1 MSTSSPTRFC
11 IESRKRDLVLI
22 LIVLLIGLGCWQG
35 CDKPKQ
41 AASHPTYI
49 VISGDTQGWIVP
61 CGCTAN
67 QSGGLPRRATYLRQL
82 RSGADVLYFDV
93 GGAAAGDSPYQQMK
107 LEAIFAGETSM
118 GISAH
123 NIGGSELAMGA
134 ASLASLVN
142 STHIPLL
149 SANAHLADHSSI
161 APEIRIVQFQGK
173 RLGVIGVVSRRF
185 ATAEIAV
192 SDPHQAILDVIA
204 RHKGEYDSLLVLAYL
219 PQEELE
225 RLATETPEADAIVG
239 GPTGQS
245 IVPRRVG
252 PTLVASATN
261 KGKFLIQ
268 LTPPGADSVAWN
280 GTVVELGKSYA
291 DDEDQ
296 VANLHAYLELLKERD
311 LTAAE
316 SGYAPVLP
324 VGVPS
329 DYRIAGSTS
338 CISCH
343 AQSSAIWAHSLH
355 AAAGRTLEPRHFEV
369 DPDCLR
375 CHTTGYGLPGGFVSP
390 VRTPQLYG
398 VGCESCHGPSEAH
411 VNNPMVHTQY
421 QAFDQCVRCHDE
433 ENSPIFERVTY
444 WNKIRHGKDST
455 TRPSTEVVPN

>member
-1 MSTSSPTRFC
+1 M
-11 IESRKRDLVLI
+11 LVSG
-22 LIVLLIGLGCWQG
+22 IGCLQG
-35 CDKPKQ
+35 CDKGQ
-41 AASHPTYI
+41 SAASLPALI

-82 RSGADVLYFDV
+82 RANADVLYFDA
-93 GGAAAGDSPYQQMK
+93 GGAGAGDSIYQQMK
-107 LEAIFAGETSM
+107 LQAIFAGENSM

-134 ASLASLVN
+134 AALARLVD
-142 STHIPLL
+142 STHIPLI
-149 SANAHLADHSSI
+149 SANTHLPDHSSI
-161 APEIRIVQFQGK
+161 APEIRVFQFHGK
-173 RLGVIGVVSRRF
+173 RLGVIGVVSPRF
-185 ATAEIAV
+185 ATTEITV

-204 RHKGEYDSLLVLAYL
+204 RHKAEYDSLLILAYL

-225 RLATETPEADAIVG
+225 RLATMTPEADAVVG

-252 PTLVASATN
+252 PTLLASATN

-268 LTPPGADSVAWN
+268 LTPSFSGTAQWDGA
-280 GTVVELGKSYA
+280 VVELGKSYA
-291 DDEDQ
+291 DDEGQ
-296 VANLHAYLELLKERD
+296 VANLQAYLQRLKERD

-316 SGYAPVLP
+316 SGFAPILPAGAPVE
-324 VGVPS
+324 
-329 DYRIAGSTS
+329 YRLAGSRS

-343 AQSSAIWAHSLH
+343 TSASTIWAHSLH

-390 VRTPQLYG
+390 KRTPELYG
-398 VGCESCHGPSEAH
+398 VGCENCHGPSAAH
-411 VNNPMVHTQY
+411 VSNPVVHTQY
-421 QAFDQCVRCHDE
+421 QPFDQCIRCHDE
-433 ENSPIFERVTY
+433 ENSPTFQRATY
-444 WNKIRHGKDST
+444 WNQIRHGRDST
-455 TRPSTEVVPN
+455 TGPATSGVGN